1 MVGWQSAYGC
11 PCLISNTDA
20 FISVNFFCH
29 SAVIFLIDIQLK
41 ENVYTYFD
49 LNMLLISCIFHL
61 VVLLSR
67 RVIQC
72 LGITRPEC

>member
-1 MVGWQSAYGC
+1 
-11 PCLISNTDA
+11 
-20 FISVNFFCH
+20 
-29 SAVIFLIDIQLK
+29 VIFLIDIQLK